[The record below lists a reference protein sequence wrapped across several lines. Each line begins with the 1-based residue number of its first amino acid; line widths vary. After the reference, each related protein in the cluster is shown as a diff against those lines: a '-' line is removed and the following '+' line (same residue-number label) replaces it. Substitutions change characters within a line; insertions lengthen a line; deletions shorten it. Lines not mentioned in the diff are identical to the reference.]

1 MTFTEAAVEVLRLTG
16 KPLHYKKITEIAIE
30 KNLLSHVGKTPET
43 TMSSRLAT
51 MVKKDRG
58 DAPIIKVKPGVFAL
72 RDQPEEELEESPA
85 PEAPETE
92 EPEASQEESAA
103 SSEETTDDAANDA
116 PASSEPEEEPSFA
129 SQELPGAEVF
139 PEEEDDD
146 ELILANLDDEAKEPR
161 RTRKRRP
168 RRRRERD
175 DARGGSDSRNGS
187 ESRASGGG
195 RAAREPRREPAA
207 PARRAAAAGE
217 AVGRDLA
224 DAVEQAVRGRGRH
237 AKPLTQVAESLI
249 NSGRLSGAPADLA
262 PTLAAAVRG
271 DIARRQA
278 SGERPRFRLSHGAV
292 GLLEWDH
299 PLEAVRAEQDA
310 VRAAERQQESVRRAF
325 IKRLRDLPDGAMLEL
340 LATWLNA
347 VGVQSI
353 RAVRADAGDF
363 SLAGVL
369 RRGPEE
375 TPLAITIYRGRGPVT
390 KDAVVAL
397 RGALHQFDH
406 ARIGWLIALGPVK
419 DDIRDE
425 ASAEGAAPCAVFD
438 GDALAQSMEDVGV
451 GIQRAALPL
460 SVMDVEL
467 LEALGGASRG
477 TAQSDDESEGNGNK
491 RRRSRRRG
499 RRRGGSDAETED
511 QSEQEP
517 QAAKTDED
525 APSSESESE
534 PPAIDAGPEPSED
547 KEKLAADGPADAPVE
562 LEQV

>member
-72 RDQPEEELEESPA
+72 RDQPEEEPDDGPAAEALEP
-85 PEAPETE
+85 E
-92 EPEASQEESAA
+92 EPEAGQDETA
-103 SSEETTDDAANDA
+103 SSNDETPDDTVEAA
-116 PASSEPEEEPSFA
+116 PPPELEEEPNFA

-168 RRRRERD
+168 RRRRDRD
-175 DARGGSDSRNGS
+175 DARGGSDSRSGTEARGGS
-187 ESRASGGG
+187 G
-195 RAAREPRREPAA
+195 RTAREPRREPAP
-207 PARRAAAAGE
+207 PARRAPAAGE
-217 AVGRDLA
+217 AVGQDLA
-224 DAVEQAVRGRGRH
+224 DAIEQAVKGRGRH

-249 NSGRLSGAPADLA
+249 SSGRLSGTPADLA
-262 PTLAAAVRG
+262 PTLGAAVRG

-310 VRAAERQQESVRRAF
+310 VRSAARQQESVRRAF

-477 TAQSDDESEGNGNK
+477 SAQSDDDSESNGNK

-499 RRRGGSDAETED
+499 RRRGGSDGEAED
-511 QSEQEP
+511 QGEQSP
-517 QAAKTDED
+517 QAAKADED
-525 APSSESESE
+525 APASEPESE
-534 PPAIDAGPEPSED
+534 PPASDGDSEPTED
-547 KEKLAADGPADAPVE
+547 KEKLAADAPADAPVE
-562 LEQV
+562 LERV